1 MTWTERRQEGQKKE
15 NTFGK
20 LTCQVCIILYSLYLP
35 QSYVCTYLTLED
47 SDDLYLLSAYF
58 LMCNYISISVY
69 LFLIHVEFKI

>member
-20 LTCQVCIILYSLYLP
+20 LTCQVCIILHSLYLP

-47 SDDLYLLSAYF
+47 SDDLYYLSKYPF
-58 LMCNYISISVY
+58 QVCIVLQPTHTHFTIY
-69 LFLIHVEFKI
+69 HVI